1 MFHPPGFLR
10 TFSWG
15 GPVMWHH
22 YDWWEPVSDHTDLVV
37 PDEGGDGAPR
47 VALPRAG
54 AHQLVQAHRAR
65 QVLKQAMYLF
75 RMKMFFHQWEPW
87 VYFRRHCPHP
97 WRGVQGPS
105 PDIKTGMRYLN
116 HTDSA
121 KQRWLWANSWKIKSL
136 NDSVTGWMGP
146 PIQLIKIRIMAIF
159 VQWYQYHGP
168 ASSSARPGYQ
178 PTPCFHK
185 NGPRWALRCWTTIK
199 SCTNFHVWVINMRI
213 IVYHSYTICVFQ
225 SCFC

>member
-1 MFHPPGFLR
+1 
-10 TFSWG
+10 
-15 GPVMWHH
+15 
-22 YDWWEPVSDHTDLVV
+22 
-37 PDEGGDGAPR
+37 
-47 VALPRAG
+47 
-54 AHQLVQAHRAR
+54 
-65 QVLKQAMYLF
+65 
-75 RMKMFFHQWEPW
+75 MFFHQWAPW

-213 IVYHSYTICVFQ
+213 IVYHGDYLCVSILFLFAPRPY
-225 SCFC
+225 SWIWIAAARSLVYKCVIVTLVLLWSLLPHISILRP